1 MPRCIAES
9 IAQRTIIVKHKL
21 NHSTP
26 ILLVLIILSIILLAS
41 CNTSQEPL
49 PTRAQAVGLNK
60 SPNES
65 TATEDTAVPQKE
77 TVEATETPTPE
88 PTITPAGTNTPGPTP
103 TKTPLPTITVAPT
116 QTPTSVPLTVPA
128 LTATAA
134 PPFLEGIPTPP
145 TVVPT
150 AVATF
155 EVPNDTTNILL
166 LGSDTPLDSEST
178 RTDTMIIVTVN
189 RSNGTASM
197 ISLPRDLYVYHP
209 GKTMARLNSAMTLG
223 GIDELKQ
230 TILYNFGIP
239 IHYYARIDFD
249 GFKQAVD
256 IIGGVDIAVSC
267 QLRDWRLKSPELELE
282 DPDNWEM
289 YTLPPGVY
297 TMDGDTALWFAR
309 SRQSTS
315 DFDRGR
321 RQQQLLR
328 AILNQG
334 VDLNLVTDFPTYY
347 NTYKDIVDTDLDIG
361 RMLQLA
367 AAAPA
372 VRENGVQHLYLARGT
387 ESWQTPDG
395 AYVQLPLWEGEGN
408 MQETFSRLFRPPS
421 LNKADR
427 RPIFVEIINATDN
440 PDLAHLAADNL
451 AWYGFIPVIS
461 PDEPEPGT
469 ITHLSYYKPNFKDSY
484 DWLISWIF
492 DVYRSQ
498 IELVED
504 DIYPFDYRVVLGDD
518 YDPCLNQLYQPQ
530 EFIDE

>member
-1 MPRCIAES
+1 MKQKPKHPTLTS
-9 IAQRTIIVKHKL
+9 FVFLFLTIL
-21 NHSTP
+21 F
-26 ILLVLIILSIILLAS
+26 LAS
-41 CNTSQEPL
+41 CSSSPEPL
-49 PTRAQAVGLNK
+49 PTRAEAAGLNK
-60 SPNES
+60 STNEP
-65 TATEDTAVPQKE
+65 A
-77 TVEATETPTPE
+77 TVEETAITTEETEAEETEPAASATPE
-88 PTITPAGTNTPGPTP
+88 PTVTPAGTNTPGPTP
-103 TKTPLPTITVAPT
+103 TRTPLPTITVAPT
-116 QTPTSVPLTVPA
+116 QTPTSVPLTEPV

-134 PPFLEGIPTPP
+134 PPFLEGVPTPP
-145 TVVPT
+145 TAVPT

-166 LGSDTPLDSEST
+166 LGSDTPLNDAST
-178 RTDTMIIVTVN
+178 RTDTMIIVAVN
-189 RSNGTASM
+189 RGAGTASM

-209 GKTMARLNSAMTLG
+209 GKTMARLNSAITLG

-256 IIGGVDIAVSC
+256 IIGGVEIAVSC
-267 QLRDWRLKSPELELE
+267 QLRDWRLISPELDIE

-309 SRQSTS
+309 SRLSTS

-334 VDLNLVTDFPTYY
+334 VDLNLIADFPTYY
-347 NTYKDIVDTDLDIG
+347 NTYKDIVETDLDIG

-367 AAAPA
+367 AAAPG

-387 ESWQTPDG
+387 QSWQTPDG
-395 AYVQLPLWEGEGN
+395 ASVQLPVWEGDGN
-408 MQETFSRLFRPPS
+408 MQETFSRLFRTPA
-421 LNKADR
+421 LNKAER
-427 RPIFVEIINATDN
+427 RPIFVEIVNATDN
-440 PDLAHLAADNL
+440 PDLAYLAADNL
-451 AWYGFIPVIS
+451 AWYGFIPVIAEDQ
-461 PDEPEPGT
+461 PKPGT
-469 ITHLSYYKPNFKDSY
+469 TTHLSYYKPNFKDSY

-492 DVYRSQ
+492 GIYRSQ

-504 DIYPFDYRVVLGDD
+504 DAVDFDYRVVLGDD
-518 YDPCLNQLYQPQ
+518 YDPCLNQLLQPQ
-530 EFIDE
+530 EFID

>member
-1 MPRCIAES
+1 MKQKP
-9 IAQRTIIVKHKL
+9 

-26 ILLVLIILSIILLAS
+26 ILFVLIILSIILLAS
-41 CNTSQEPL
+41 CNTSEEPL
-49 PTRAQAVGLNK
+49 PTRAQAAGLNK

-65 TATEDTAVPQKE
+65 SAAEDTAVTEDPPA
-77 TVEATETPTPE
+77 EATEIPKEAATPE
-88 PTITPAGTNTPGPTP
+88 PTVTSAGSDTPGPSP
-103 TKTPLPTITVAPT
+103 TATPLPTITVAPT
-116 QTPTSVPLTVPA
+116 QTPTSVPVTVPA

-155 EVPNDTTNILL
+155 EVPDDTTNILL
-166 LGSDTPLDSEST
+166 LGSDTPLNSGST
-178 RTDTMIIVTVN
+178 RTDTMIIVAVN

-209 GKTMARLNSAMTLG
+209 GKTMGRLNTAMSLG
-223 GIDELKQ
+223 GVDELKQ

-249 GFKQAVD
+249 GFQQAIDVM
-256 IIGGVDIAVSC
+256 GGVEIAVSC

-289 YTLPPGVY
+289 YTLHPGIY
-297 TMDGDTALWFAR
+297 TMDGDTALWYAR

-334 VDLNLVTDFPTYY
+334 VDLDLVTDFPTYY

-395 AYVQLPLWEGEGN
+395 AYVQLPIWEGDGN
-408 MQETFSRLFRPPS
+408 MQETFSRLFRAPA
-421 LNKADR
+421 LNKAER
-427 RPIFVEIINATDN
+427 RPIFVEIVNATDN
-440 PDLAHLAADNL
+440 PDLAQLAADNL
-451 AWYGFIPVIS
+451 AWYGFIPVIAEAQPKPS
-461 PDEPEPGT
+461 T

-504 DIYPFDYRVVLGDD
+504 DDYQYDYRVVLGDD